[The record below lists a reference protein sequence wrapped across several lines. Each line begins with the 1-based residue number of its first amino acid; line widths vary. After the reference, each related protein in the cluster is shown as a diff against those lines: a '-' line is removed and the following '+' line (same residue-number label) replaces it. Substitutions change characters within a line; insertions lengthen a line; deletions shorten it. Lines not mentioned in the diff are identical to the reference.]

1 MNSSR
6 RWQQFLPLIVV
17 IGVVLALVLYW
28 LLRPPARAPLPGNA
42 QTGGVCGEQFV
53 YGKPVFS
60 GAERTQTVCH
70 GAFAALVSLDKKVP
84 LYSAERILG
93 SETRGDE
100 VRTDNFR
107 EDETL
112 PEDGRAELSD
122 YLRSGY
128 DRGHMSP
135 AADFRTDAQKMSESF
150 LLSNM
155 VPQNHTLNAEAWAGL
170 EGATRG
176 CARQVGQ
183 VYVLTG
189 PIFAGRVKTI
199 GRNRVAVPSAVYKIV
214 VAPNGDSRAFV
225 FANKS
230 ARKQKS
236 YLDRTVSI
244 ESIERQT
251 GLNFFPQGGV
261 QERGLGGLCTGAFGG

>member
-1 MNSSR
+1 MNNSR
-6 RWQQFLPLIVV
+6 RLKQILSFILIVV
-17 IGVVLALVLYW
+17 AALITW
-28 LLRPPARAPLPGNA
+28 FQRPQTPTSLPENART
-42 QTGGVCGEQFV
+42 TGTCGEQFV
-53 YGKPVFS
+53 YGKPTYS
-60 GAERTQTVCH
+60 GSDRTQLVCYK
-70 GAFAALVSLDKKVP
+70 AFAALSSLDKKVP

-93 SETRGDE
+93 SETTGDE
-100 VRTDNFR
+100 ERTDNFR

-112 PEDGRAELSD
+112 PEGGRAELSD

-135 AADFRTDAQKMSESF
+135 AADFRTDPQKMSESF

-183 VYVLTG
+183 VYVVTG
-189 PIFAGRVKTI
+189 PIFAGRIKTI

-261 QERGLGGLCTGAFGG
+261 DERGLGKLCTGAFSG